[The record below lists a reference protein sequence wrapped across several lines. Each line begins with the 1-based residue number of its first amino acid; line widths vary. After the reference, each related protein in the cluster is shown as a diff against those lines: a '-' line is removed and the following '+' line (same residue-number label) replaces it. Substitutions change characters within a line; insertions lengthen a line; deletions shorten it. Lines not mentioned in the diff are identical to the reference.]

1 MLYVHGRAQQV
12 EFDCE
17 TPETFCQKKKGG
29 PHETRREQYGFIISP
44 FPRRLCNNIGSW
56 AGWMLVVAYSLVI
69 KDKRKAT
76 WKNKPAAN
84 DTTNAWF
91 SDNLL

>member
-1 MLYVHGRAQQV
+1 
-12 EFDCE
+12 
-17 TPETFCQKKKGG
+17 
-29 PHETRREQYGFIISP
+29 
-44 FPRRLCNNIGSW
+44 
-56 AGWMLVVAYSLVI
+56 MLVVAYGLVI
-69 KDKRKAT
+69 RDKRKAA